1 MYDDA
6 HCFTFSLYSE
16 SSKKRKW
23 TLCYVLRTKYSNAYE
38 QNLRSK
44 EMRTKWADEIQ
55 KVVGKEQIEVIRRPD
70 MQRAQSDIVSAV
82 GSSAS
87 SSKKPRAMRA
97 VSVIH
102 PNMKRPRL
110 SLKVMMPR
118 LKKSD
123 SVTVSDEESNAKID
137 E

>member
-1 MYDDA
+1 
-6 HCFTFSLYSE
+6 
-16 SSKKRKW
+16 
-23 TLCYVLRTKYSNAYE
+23 
-38 QNLRSK
+38 
-44 EMRTKWADEIQ
+44 MRTKWADEIQ
-55 KVVGKEQIEVIRRPD
+55 KVVGKEQIEVIRRPN

-82 GSSAS
+82 GSNSNA